1 MNTPRDSQGRTSSN
15 SSIAG
20 AYWAASLSPG
30 SPAPP
35 PPPQSNIYPG
45 HHAFF
50 HPTQTTD
57 SQFNPYAS
65 QTGLPTPGPI
75 DNIPP
80 APTQGNSKIAI
91 PRLSAP
97 SSTRGR
103 RRSARACEPCRQRK
117 IKCDGIRPVCG
128 QCVYH
133 KNRCTYEDVKRVRDQ
148 KMLELLSQRVERY
161 ESLLR
166 SLEGEVDES
175 TGWRIRKALRVS
187 DHSE

>member
-1 MNTPRDSQGRTSSN
+1 MNTPRDSQGHASSTSSN
-15 SSIAG
+15 AG

-45 HHAFF
+45 QNAFI
-50 HPTQTTD
+50 PTTN
-57 SQFNPYAS
+57 SYFNPYAS

-80 APTQGNSKIAI
+80 APINTKVAI
-91 PRLSAP
+91 PRLSTP
-97 SSTRGR
+97 NTTRGR

-117 IKCDGIRPVCG
+117 IKCDGIRPICG

-133 KNRCTYEDVKRVRDQ
+133 NNSCTYEDVKRVRDQ
-148 KMLELLSQRVERY
+148 KMRELLSQRVERY

-187 DHSE
+187 DQSE

>member
-1 MNTPRDSQGRTSSN
+1 MNTPQDSQGQTSSN
-15 SSIAG
+15 SSNTG
-20 AYWAASLSPG
+20 AYWAASISPG
-30 SPAPP
+30 SSAPP
-35 PPPQSNIYPG
+35 PPLSSIYPG
-45 HHAFF
+45 QHAIISQT
-50 HPTQTTD
+50 HPANP
-57 SQFNPYAS
+57 QFNPYMS

-75 DNIPP
+75 DNMPP
-80 APTQGNSKIAI
+80 APAQANTKVAI

-117 IKCDGIRPVCG
+117 TKCDGIRPACG

-133 KNRCTYEDVKRVRDQ
+133 NNRCTYEDVKRVRDQ

-166 SLEGEVDES
+166 DLEGEVDES
-175 TGWRIRKALRVS
+175 TGWRIRKALKVS
-187 DHSE
+187 DQSK